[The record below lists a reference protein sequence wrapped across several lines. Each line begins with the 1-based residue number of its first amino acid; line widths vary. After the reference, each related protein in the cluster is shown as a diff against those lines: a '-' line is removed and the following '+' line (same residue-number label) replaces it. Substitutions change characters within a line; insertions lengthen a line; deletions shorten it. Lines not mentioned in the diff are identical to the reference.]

1 MNNIFDSFGIEVF
14 LVDSSNINLEN
25 CRLNPSFYSSNQEF
39 INGLQTTP
47 IAETCEDIFMGPIFK
62 REEVLNEKFGVR
74 FLASNE
80 IISLEPKIRYISKKQ
95 AEKLNLVVNKSMILI
110 TGYGTVGSIRIVD
123 NIING
128 FSVADN
134 VTRIIPSNNLG
145 FIACFLDSYF
155 GQNLLNDYA
164 SGATVKFIKADLI
177 SKIPMPVLK
186 QEVVLKTNQ
195 LYLDAVECR
204 ERAYELLEQAKDLVL
219 QYNNLPLLDD
229 AELETLDS
237 DKETDLHL
245 VSTTEFT
252 KDYRLDAHF
261 YNPMAD
267 LVVRNIKDH
276 SADFQRLE
284 ESVNDIVL
292 GKRFKRNYVESNHG
306 TPFLSGKNIIQIRPA
321 VKYLS
326 NTEISFMDELLIKK
340 NWILITCSGT
350 IGRTCFVYNNYEN
363 YAASQHILRVIP
375 NEVAIDS
382 GYLYCFLST
391 DYGYHQ
397 TLRYK
402 YGAVIDEIDDGNIAN
417 ILIPICSP
425 ELQKEI
431 GDLVRQAYDLRAE
444 AIRLEDEAQEIL
456 TKVLT
461 GKERV
466 L

>member
-1 MNNIFDSFGIEVF
+1 MNNIFDSFEIEVY
-14 LVDSSNINLEN
+14 LVSSSNINLEN

-39 INGLQTTP
+39 ISRLQTTP
-47 IAETCEDIFMGPIFK
+47 LAEICEEIFMGPIFK

-74 FLASNE
+74 FLTSNE
-80 IISLEPKIRYISKKQ
+80 IISLEPKIGYISKKQ
-95 AEKLNLVVNKSMILI
+95 AEKLNLVVNKSMILT
-110 TGYGTVGSIRIVD
+110 TGYGTIGSTRIVD
-123 NIING
+123 NIIDG

-134 VTRIIPSNNLG
+134 VTRIIPSSNLG
-145 FIACFLDSYF
+145 FIACFLSSHF

-164 SGATVKFIKADLI
+164 SGAVVKFIKADSI
-177 SKIPMPVLK
+177 SKIPIPILT

-195 LYLDAVECR
+195 LYLDAVKYR
-204 ERAYELLEQAKDLVL
+204 EKAYKLLEQAKDLVL
-219 QYNNLPLLDD
+219 EYNNLPLLDD
-229 AELETLDS
+229 TELETLDPE
-237 DKETDLHL
+237 KETDINL
-245 VSTTEFT
+245 VSNNEFT
-252 KDYRLDAHF
+252 QDYRLDAHF
-261 YNPMAD
+261 YNPMAN
-267 LVVRNIKDH
+267 LVVKNIKDY

-306 TPFLSGKNIIQIRPA
+306 KPFLSGKNIIQIRPD

-326 NTEISFMDELLIKK
+326 NTETGFMDELLIKK
-340 NWILITCSGT
+340 NWILITRSGT

-363 YAASQHILRVIP
+363 YAASEHILRVIP

-425 ELQKEI
+425 EQQKEI
-431 GDLVRQAYDLRAE
+431 GDLIRQAYDLRAE

-456 TKVLT
+456 TKALT
-461 GKERV
+461 GGERV